1 VFYQGFKK
9 ASYGMYKADAKSTPI
24 LQRKNTLKKSAKFP
38 KIFSK
43 LELLLR
49 PISGRWAK
57 RLMLKN

>member
-1 VFYQGFKK
+1 
-9 ASYGMYKADAKSTPI
+9 MYKADAKSTPI